1 MKNRIDN
8 LILIGPMGA
17 GKSSIGKRL
26 AQKLQ
31 HPFYE
36 TDHQIE
42 VCTGV
47 DLSWVF
53 DLEGEAGF
61 RQREL
66 DVLRQLCMLRGIV
79 LSTGGGTIELQQSR
93 ELIAQSGLVVYLQVD
108 FEHQLDRIRRSPVE
122 RPVLA
127 RYDNEQSALKELAR
141 RRDPHYQAL
150 ADVTFDT
157 SQRVIADIVNDI
169 ISAYRS
175 C

>member
-1 MKNRIDN
+1 MKNKTDN

-26 AQKLQ
+26 AQKL
-31 HPFYE
+31 HRPFYE

-42 VCTGV
+42 VRTGV

-53 DLEGEAGF
+53 DLEGESGF

-66 DVLRQLCMLRGIV
+66 DVLRQLCTLRGIV
-79 LSTGGGTIELQQSR
+79 LSTGGGTVELRESR

-108 FEHQLDRIRRSPVE
+108 FERQLDRIRRSPVE

-127 RYDNEQSALKELAR
+127 RYDSEQSALEELAG

-150 ADVTFDT
+150 ADMTFDT
-157 SQRVIADIVNDI
+157 SQRAIADIVNDI
-169 ISAYRS
+169 IDAYKS
-175 C
+175 L